1 MRSFNPRTILY
12 WAATAVVAL
21 ALTGGAVAQLSGA
34 PEAVATLEH
43 LGYPPYVAT
52 LIGFWK
58 GLGLVA
64 LLIPRFERLKEWAYA
79 GMFFN
84 FTGAAVSH
92 AATGDSLGQIFIPLV
107 ILGFVMASW
116 ALRPASRRLAA
127 PNERLASGAQPAARV
142 FASQ

>member
-1 MRSFNPRTILY
+1 MRSFNPRTIAY
-12 WAATAVVAL
+12 WATTAVVAL
-21 ALTGGAVAQLSGA
+21 ALAGGAIAQLSGA
-34 PEAVATLEH
+34 PEPTATLQH
-43 LGYPPYVAT
+43 LGYPAYVAT

-64 LLIPRFERLKEWAYA
+64 LLVPRFERLKEWAYA

-84 FTGAAVSH
+84 FSGAAVSH
-92 AATGDSLGQIFIPLV
+92 VASGDALGQVLPPLV
-107 ILGFVMASW
+107 ILGFVLASW

-127 PNERLASGAQPAARV
+127 PRAGFASEKLPATHA

>member
-1 MRSFNPRTILY
+1 MRSYNPRTIAY

-21 ALTGGAVAQLSGA
+21 ALAGGAVAQLSGA
-34 PEAVATLEH
+34 PGPTATLQH
-43 LGYPPYVAT
+43 LGYPAYVAT

-84 FTGAAVSH
+84 FTGASVSH
-92 AATGDSLGQIFIPLV
+92 AATGDPLGEILIPLV
-107 ILGFVMASW
+107 ILGFVIASW
-116 ALRPASRRLAA
+116 ALRPESRRLAA
-127 PNERLASGAQPAARV
+127 PNDLLASGSLPATGT
-142 FASQ
+142 FASP